1 MGCGSWPSSRAED
14 RPRSEVS
21 ARSNGQSLVT
31 AARQKIEAKVETLA
45 VLVLPGGT
53 DLDPGLGII
62 GVTNQYN
69 VM

>member
-1 MGCGSWPSSRAED
+1 
-14 RPRSEVS
+14 
-21 ARSNGQSLVT
+21 LVT